1 MYRGALLAI
10 GLCAPL
16 PVAAQTTPAPAPA
29 PAIAQRNEDVAR
41 LTRLVEQQQA
51 QIERLEARL
60 AAVEGGKPQALAAAP
75 LGQPLPSD
83 AHPLTP
89 PQITAQARQ
98 AARTP
103 APLGQSLPSDAHPP
117 SLDARLARIE
127 KAQKEGVHVD
137 WSKGTPEFT
146 SADGKFSFRPRGRI
160 LVDLATTTGS
170 TLPSRNI
177 TATTARSLRL
187 GFEGSIGSH
196 LSYLLEGDFA
206 DNDPAIKSAYLAWTT
221 GFLGQQAEFALGNRL
236 NDRGLDGSSGTI
248 SVPFMERNFVGAGII
263 PVRGFFGLGAA
274 ARVYGDGWHV
284 GVQVSGD
291 DISNPGTE
299 SDGLTIAGRA
309 HWNPVKTA
317 GWLVHLGLWGFR
329 ETIAADATRPTRSIA
344 VGGFFNDN
352 LRIVP
357 GTFTGARTGAGYGF
371 ELGTFHQSLWAYGE
385 YGKRRIENRAGA
397 STDQSAWA
405 VQAGWFLTGETPPY
419 LTRGG
424 VWSRPKVLRPFTSG
438 GRGAIELATRYE
450 ELDYSDNPTAG
461 RGTALTLGINWYLN
475 NFVRL
480 QVNAIDWTV
489 TNPVQFRGAKD
500 HGQTLIGRAQIAF

>member
-1 MYRGALLAI
+1 MHRGALLAI

-16 PVAAQTTPAPAPA
+16 PVAAQTAPAPA
-29 PAIAQRNEDVAR
+29 QRNDDVAR

-60 AAVEGGKPQALAAAP
+60 AAVESGKPQMLVAAP

-83 AHPLTP
+83 AHPSAP
-89 PQITAQARQ
+89 PQTAAQAPQ
-98 AARTP
+98 VARTP

-127 KAQKEGVHVD
+127 KAQKDGVHVD

-146 SADGKFSFRPRGRI
+146 SADGRFSFRPRGRI
-160 LVDLATTTGS
+160 LVDAAATTGS
-170 TLPSRNI
+170 ALPTRNI

-187 GFEGSIGSH
+187 GFEGSIGPH

-248 SVPFMERNFVGAGII
+248 SVPFLERNFVGQGII

-274 ARVYGDGWHV
+274 ARIYGDGWHV

-317 GWLVHLGLWGFR
+317 DWLVHLGVWGFR

-344 VGGFFNDN
+344 VGVSSTTISASRRGPSPVRGRAKAMASSWAPSTSRSGLMANMA
-352 LRIVP
+352 RGGSKTAQGPRPTSRP
-357 GTFTGARTGAGYGF
+357 GRY
-371 ELGTFHQSLWAYGE
+371 
-385 YGKRRIENRAGA
+385 RRAG
-397 STDQSAWA
+397 S
-405 VQAGWFLTGETPPY
+405 
-419 LTRGG
+419 
-424 VWSRPKVLRPFTSG
+424 
-438 GRGAIELATRYE
+438 
-450 ELDYSDNPTAG
+450 
-461 RGTALTLGINWYLN
+461 
-475 NFVRL
+475 
-480 QVNAIDWTV
+480 
-489 TNPVQFRGAKD
+489 
-500 HGQTLIGRAQIAF
+500 

>member
-16 PVAAQTTPAPAPA
+16 PVAAQTTPAPA
-29 PAIAQRNEDVAR
+29 QRADDVAR

-60 AAVEGGKPQALAAAP
+60 AAVEGTRPQAMAAAP
-75 LGQPLPSD
+75 LGQALPSD
-83 AHPLTP
+83 AHPSPP
-89 PQITAQARQ
+89 PQLAAQVPQTPRK
-98 AARTP
+98 P
-103 APLGQSLPSDAHPP
+103 APLGQSLPSEAHPP

-127 KAQKEGVHVD
+127 QAQNEGVHVD

-160 LVDLATTTGS
+160 LLDLATTSGS
-170 TLPSRNI
+170 ALPNRDM
-177 TATTARSLRL
+177 TTTTARSLRL
-187 GFEGSIGSH
+187 GFEGSVGKH
-196 LSYLLEGDFA
+196 LSYVLEGDFA
-206 DNDPAIKSAYLAWTT
+206 DNDVAIKSAYLAWTT

-291 DISNPGTE
+291 DISNPGTAG
-299 SDGLTIAGRA
+299 DGLTIAGRA

-317 GWLVHLGLWGFR
+317 DWIVHLGVWGFH
-329 ETIAADATRPTRSIA
+329 ENIATDATRPTRSIA

-352 LRIVP
+352 LRILP
-357 GTFTGARTGAGYGF
+357 GTFTGATSGDGYGF
-371 ELGTFHQSLWAYGE
+371 ELGTFHKSLWAYGE
-385 YGKRRIENRAGA
+385 YGARRIENRAGA
-397 STDQSAWA
+397 ATEQSAWA
-405 VQAGWFLTGETPPY
+405 VQGGWFLTGETPPY

-461 RGTALTLGINWYLN
+461 RGSALTLGINWYLN

-480 QVNAIDWTV
+480 QLNAIDWTV
-489 TNPVQFRGAKD
+489 ANPTQLGGASD
-500 HGQTLIGRAQIAF
+500 HGQTLIGRVQIAF

>member
-10 GLCAPL
+10 GLCTSL
-16 PVAAQTTPAPAPA
+16 PAAAQGAD
-29 PAIAQRNEDVAR
+29 DVAR
-41 LTRLVEQQQA
+41 LTRLVEQQQT
-51 QIERLEARL
+51 QIARLEARL
-60 AAVEGGKPQALAAAP
+60 AVIEGAPPPAVAAMPLEQA
-75 LGQPLPSD
+75 LPSD
-83 AHPLTP
+83 AHPSP
-89 PQITAQARQ
+89 PPRTAAQAPQRP
-98 AARTP
+98 RSP

-127 KAQKEGVHVD
+127 QAQKEGVHVD

-146 SADGKFSFRPRGRI
+146 SADGRFSFRPRGRI

-170 TLPSRNI
+170 AIPARNM

-187 GFEGSIGSH
+187 GFEGSIGPH

-206 DNDPAIKSAYLAWTT
+206 DNDVAIKSAYLAWTT
-221 GFLGQQAEFALGNRL
+221 RFMGQQAEFALGNRL

-248 SVPFMERNFVGAGII
+248 SVPFLERNFVGAGII

-274 ARVYGDGWHV
+274 ARIYGDGWHV

-291 DISNPGTE
+291 DINNPGTQG
-299 SDGLTIAGRA
+299 DGLTIGARA

-317 GWLVHLGLWGFR
+317 DWLVHLGLWGFH
-329 ETIAADATRPTRSIA
+329 EDIAADATRPTRSIA

-352 LRIVP
+352 LRILP
-357 GTFTGARTGAGYGF
+357 GSFADARSGDGYGV
-371 ELGTFHQSLWAYGE
+371 ELGTFHKSLWAYGE
-385 YGKRRIENRAGA
+385 YGARRIENRAGA

-438 GRGAIELATRYE
+438 GSGAIELATRYE

-461 RGTALTLGINWYLN
+461 RGTALTLGVNWYLN

-480 QVNAIDWTV
+480 QLNAIDWTV
-489 TNPVQFRGAKD
+489 ANPTQRGGATD
-500 HGQTLIGRAQIAF
+500 HGQTLIGRAQVAF